1 MPRRLGPPRDP
12 VEIEHDGER
21 IVAERGEPIALALIA
36 AGRMPL
42 ARSPKLHRPRGPYCL
57 RGACDGCLARVNGVP
72 NVMTCFSPATGGE
85 RIETQNV
92 LGTRGVDM
100 LRATDFLFP
109 RGMDHHRLFAGI
121 RGVSSVVQS
130 FARRVAGLGRIPDE
144 PLEAQPAEERE
155 LDVLIV
161 GGGRNGL
168 AAARAL
174 GGTNSLLVDD
184 GLELGGALFA
194 LDPEAAERAASNLAI
209 ETRSRTSAV
218 LVSREPTR
226 KDERL
231 WALCAGPEGA
241 TLCACRSVLVA
252 SGAHD
257 AVHAFEN
264 NDLPGV
270 FSARAALTALRRGVL
285 VGERIALVGGGRFQS
300 AFAEAVGQN
309 AHVFEVPL
317 SKLERVVGRSGVTAV
332 LVDGKKER
340 ADAVLVDGP
349 GRPAIELAVQ
359 GGGIPSYDPEL
370 GYRLSPDADGC
381 LGPGLFFASGASDSD
396 GAHVGSAVIRTLN
409 LR

>member
-21 IVAERGEPIALALIA
+21 IVAERGEPIALSLIA

-57 RGACDGCLARVNGVP
+57 RGACDGCLARVDGVP
-72 NVMTCFSPATGGE
+72 NVMTCFTPATGNE

-121 RGVSSVVQS
+121 RGLSSVVQS

-144 PLEAQPAEERE
+144 PLAAQPAEERE

-161 GGGRNGL
+161 GGGRHGL
-168 AAARAL
+168 AAAEAL
-174 GGTNSLLVDD
+174 AGTNSLLVDD

-194 LDPEAAERAASNLAI
+194 LDPAAAKRAIGNVSI
-209 ETRSRTSAV
+209 ETRASTSAV
-218 LVSREPTR
+218 LVSREPPR

-231 WALCAGPEGA
+231 WALCAGPAGVV
-241 TLCACRSVLVA
+241 LCACRAVIVA

-285 VGERIALVGGGRFQS
+285 VGERIALVGSGRFSS
-300 AFAEAVGQN
+300 AFAEAVGDQV
-309 AHVFEVPL
+309 HLIQVPL
-317 SKLERVVGRSGVTAV
+317 AKLERVVGRSEVSAV

-349 GRPAIELAVQ
+349 GRPAVELAVQ
-359 GGGIPSYDPEL
+359 AGAVPSYDSEL
-370 GYRLSPDADGC
+370 GYRLSPDADGF
-381 LGPGLFFASGASDSD
+381 LGPGLFVAGSASGPD
-396 GAHVGSAVIRTLN
+396 GAAVASAAIRALN

>member
-1 MPRRLGPPRDP
+1 MPRRLGPPNDP

-21 IVAERGEPIALALIA
+21 VVCARGEPIALSLIA

-57 RGACDGCLARVNGVP
+57 RGACDGCLARVDGVP
-72 NVMTCFSPATGGE
+72 NVMTCFRPANGGE

-130 FARRVAGLGRIPDE
+130 FARRVAGLGRLPE
-144 PLEAQPAEERE
+144 EALAAQPAKQRE

-161 GGGRNGL
+161 GAGRHGL
-168 AAARAL
+168 AAAAAL
-174 GGTNSLLVDD
+174 SGTNTLAVDD
-184 GLELGGALFA
+184 GLELGGALFC
-194 LDPEAAERAASNLAI
+194 LDPQAAARAVENASI
-209 ETRSRTSAV
+209 ETQALTSAI
-218 LVSREPTR
+218 LVSREPAR
-226 KDERL
+226 DDERL
-231 WALCAGPEGA
+231 WALCVGPSGA
-241 TLCACRSVLVA
+241 TLCACRAVIVA

-270 FSARAALTALRRGVL
+270 FSARSALSALRRGVL
-285 VGERIALVGGGRFQS
+285 VGERVALVGNGRFS
-300 AFAEAVGQN
+300 NAFSRAVGEH
-309 AHVFEVPL
+309 ASCIEVPVA
-317 SKLERVVGRSGVTAV
+317 KLERVVGRSEVSAV
-332 LVDGKKER
+332 VIAGKKER
-340 ADAVLVDGP
+340 VDAVLVDGP

-359 GGGIPSYDPEL
+359 AGATASYDPER
-370 GYRLSPDADGC
+370 GYRLSPDATGM
-381 LGPGLFFASGASDSD
+381 LGPGLWVTGSASGPD
-396 GAHVGSAVIRTLN
+396 GERVGKAVRAALN